1 MICAFSV
8 SIHRFFSDVIAEV
21 FFAPS
26 NNEEVQAQDDL
37 GFGGEIEYEDTGN
50 LIKSFLVY
58 GIGECIIFVLHHD
71 LQISIQEGA

>member
-1 MICAFSV
+1 MIAFFV
-8 SIHRFFSDVIAEV
+8 NRFFSDVIAET

-26 NNEEVQAQDDL
+26 NEEEVQMQDDL

-58 GIGECIIFVLHHD
+58 GIGEL
-71 LQISIQEGA
+71 ISYFTYH